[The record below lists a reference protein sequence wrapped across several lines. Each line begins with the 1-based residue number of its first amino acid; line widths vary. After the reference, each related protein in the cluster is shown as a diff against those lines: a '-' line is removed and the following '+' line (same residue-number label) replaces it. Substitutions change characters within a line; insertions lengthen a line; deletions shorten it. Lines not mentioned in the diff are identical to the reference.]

1 MKSEA
6 PYLWIIGGSAGSFT
20 PLRQALL
27 NLPYDPDMTIVLC
40 LHRLKQARFQIT
52 DAFLRIKGWRVAEP
66 DDKTPIEGG
75 YIYIAPADYH
85 LLIEKEGYFSLS
97 VEEPVH
103 FSRPSIDVTMFSLIQ
118 AGWPRAGGILLS
130 GANKDG
136 AQGLFK
142 MYQVGYF
149 TAVQDP
155 TDAEVPHMPNA
166 ALALFTPH
174 QVFPI
179 STLPHLL
186 DQKPIPPK

>member
-1 MKSEA
+1 MKSQA

-75 YIYIAPADYH
+75 CIYIAPADYH

-103 FSRPSIDVTMFSLIQ
+103 FSRPSIDVTMFSLIH
-118 AGWPRAGGILLS
+118 AGWPQAGGILLS

-155 TDAEVPHMPNA
+155 ADAEVPHMPNA
-166 ALALFTPH
+166 ALALFNPH
-174 QVFPI
+174 HRFLI
-179 STLPHLL
+179 SDLPALL
-186 DQKPIPPK
+186 VQKPIPS